1 MALTSKQRAQLR
13 SLANGVP
20 TIFQIG
26 KGGINENFL
35 KQVEDALEARELIKI
50 KVLENSFLNTKE
62 TCGEVARLTNAEPV
76 QAIGSRFVIYK
87 ESKEHKNIVLKR

>member
-1 MALTSKQRAQLR
+1 MPLTSKQRAQLR
-13 SLANGVP
+13 GLANGVP

-26 KGGINENFL
+26 KGGICENFL

-50 KVLENSFLNTKE
+50 RVLETAFMDTREACS
-62 TCGEVARLTNAEPV
+62 EVARLVGAEPV

-87 ESKEHKNIVLKR
+87 ESKENKNIVLVR